1 MAGKKS
7 LFLRKKTDLFFFF
20 LLSFFQSSEETGTEE
35 MNMAVPCAM
44 KEKEMVRHSGQIPH
58 RFSPCS

>member
-1 MAGKKS
+1 MAGKKR
-7 LFLRKKTDLFFFF
+7 LFLRKKIDLFFS
-20 LLSFFQSSEETGTEE
+20 SFFQWSEETGTEE

-58 RFSPCS
+58 RFSPCN